1 MKTVKV
7 TDELWEKIML
17 LKLKNKEKSI
27 NSLLER
33 LLKQNKEVK
42 SGKSSKK

>member
-1 MKTVKV
+1 MKTIKV

-27 NSLLER
+27 NNLLESLL
-33 LLKQNKEVK
+33 KEKKGCK

>member
-33 LLKQNKEVK
+33 LLKQNKGVQ